1 MEAKWSPRTNKKKQ
15 TNIHVFEDNKN
26 TLFDKFTNYVLPE
39 QLKPIVQ
46 NFKKSIF
53 RGTIENNAENSIL

>member
-1 MEAKWSPRTNKKKQ
+1 MNKKKQ
-15 TNIHVFEDNKN
+15 TSIHVFEDNKN
-26 TLFDKFTNYVLPE
+26 TLFDKFINYVLPE

-53 RGTIENNAENSIL
+53 RGAIENNAENSIL